1 MQFEREEQGRDPR
14 RGFQRGKPWEEAEL
28 DYDLLADKIA
38 LRLFA
43 MLINANKEKP

>member
-1 MQFEREEQGRDPR
+1 MEYVDDRTPLPKRKEDAPGI
-14 RGFQRGKPWEEAEL
+14 EL

-43 MLINANKEKP
+43 MLVSNHRAGSSSP